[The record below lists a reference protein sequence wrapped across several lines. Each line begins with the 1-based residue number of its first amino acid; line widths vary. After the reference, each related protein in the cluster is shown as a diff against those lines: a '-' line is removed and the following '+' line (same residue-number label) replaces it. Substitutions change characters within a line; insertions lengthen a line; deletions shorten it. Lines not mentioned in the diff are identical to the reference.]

1 MVYELLSTGAENART
16 AKELCFQLGIDAKD
30 WRKISKA
37 VERERREGKPIC
49 ASSDSKYPGYYK
61 PADREELERYIA
73 RLHMRAGE
81 IFKTRRA
88 LIKVLEEMEA

>member
-16 AKELCFQLGIDAKD
+16 AKELCCQLGIDEKD
-30 WRKISKA
+30 WRTVSKA

-49 ASSDSKYPGYYK
+49 ASSSSDYPGYYK
-61 PADREELERYIA
+61 PANREELTRYID
-73 RLHMRAGE
+73 RLYKRAGE

-88 LIKVLEEMEA
+88 LLKILDEMEV